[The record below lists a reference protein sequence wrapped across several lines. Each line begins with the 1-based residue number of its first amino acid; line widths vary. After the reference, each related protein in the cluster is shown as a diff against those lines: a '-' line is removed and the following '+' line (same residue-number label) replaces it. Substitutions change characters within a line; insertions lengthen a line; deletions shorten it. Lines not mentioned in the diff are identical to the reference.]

1 MFLRV
6 GVVTSFLFR
15 SSLGSEPKRYPEMTI
30 NKGGDYPM
38 SDVEAEAGH
47 LEIIFHDDDETP
59 VEFVI
64 ELLHSVFKK
73 QLADAIRFTE
83 AIKQHGQASC
93 GTYRRD
99 VANKLLKAA
108 QKGIRVVGVPLRIT
122 SEAVTEDDDTRDTRC
137 KLCGALSNKN
147 LVSRK
152 DISRKDMAALVCD
165 DCMYEVTSKLPEV
178 VRKKSFNY
186 ACDALAWHFAGIPR
200 DQLVSTSRLFPGHMR
215 ADVQAGIDRLFSAS
229 PIRFFG
235 IHEEHRYET
244 LSIAAPIKGGRN
256 AHTIAPAQYHDVDV
270 GESAPM
276 KCLNNGLWLCRIDGL
291 RYAVVLSSHRE
302 YGYESGTRIEIA
314 VPAGADGAEFVQR
327 CFSELESAVNA
338 ARCYRGKVLS
348 LDGDSDYRGRT
359 RGIMVH
365 KLPAVQ
371 RADVILPEA
380 TLKLLDRNVLSFVGS
395 REQLRRLGQSTRKG
409 ILLYGPPGT
418 GKTHTIRYL
427 ASNLPGHTTLIIT
440 AAQIALLAHYM
451 NLARLLQPAMVVIE
465 DVDLIARNRDNMGP
479 CEESL
484 LNALL
489 NEMDGLKQDADIL
502 FILTTNRPEQLE
514 GALASRPGRIDQAI
528 EVPLPDD
535 IGRNKL
541 VQLYGRGLPLGDA
554 VVSEA
559 AQRTQGVSAAFIK
572 ELMRRIA
579 QASIA
584 RDGGTTVESDD
595 VGEALDDMLFAGGKL
610 NVKLLGGARE
620 MVGG

>member
-1 MFLRV
+1 M
-6 GVVTSFLFR
+6 TSDRGYHF
-15 SSLGSEPKRYPEMTI
+15 M
-30 NKGGDYPM
+30 D
-38 SDVEAEAGH
+38 DVHTEDGH
-47 LEIIFHDDDETP
+47 LEITFHNDDETP
-59 VEFVI
+59 LQFVV
-64 ELLHSVFKK
+64 ELLHSVFRK
-73 QLADAIRFTE
+73 QLADALRFTE
-83 AIKQHGQASC
+83 AINRHGKASC
-93 GTYRRD
+93 GSYPRD
-99 VANKLLKAA
+99 IAGELLEAA
-108 QKGIRVVGVPLRIT
+108 RQRIHASGHPLRIT
-122 SEAVTEDDDTRDTRC
+122 SKAADGDDEMLDARC
-137 KLCGALSNKN
+137 KLCGALFGENPLSLKGI
-147 LVSRK
+147 VTF
-152 DISRKDMAALVCD
+152 ICD
-165 DCMYEVTSKLPEV
+165 DCMAEVSSNLPEV
-178 VRKKSFNY
+178 VGNKQFEY
-186 ACDALAWHFAGIPR
+186 ACDALALHFAGIPR

-215 ADVQAGIDRLFSAS
+215 ADIQAAVDRLFSAS
-229 PIRFFG
+229 PLRFFG

-244 LSIAAPIKGGRN
+244 LSIAALTRDGRN
-256 AHTIAPAQYHDVDV
+256 ARAIAPAQYHDVDV
-270 GESAPM
+270 GEAAPV
-276 KCLNNGLWLCRIDGL
+276 KCLNNGLWLCRTDSL

-314 VPAGADGAEFVQR
+314 VAAGAEGAEFVQSS
-327 CFSELESAVNA
+327 FSELESAVNA

-365 KLPAVQ
+365 KLPAIQ
-371 RADVILPEA
+371 REDVILPEA

-440 AAQIALLAHYM
+440 AAQVALLAHYM

-465 DVDLIARNRDNMGP
+465 DVDLIARDRNEMGP

-484 LNALL
+484 LNGLL

-514 GALASRPGRIDQAI
+514 SALASRPGRIDQAI
-528 EVPLPDD
+528 EVPLPDE
-535 IGRNKL
+535 IGRKKL
-541 VQLYGRGLPLGDA
+541 ARLYGRGLPLGETIVD
-554 VVSEA
+554 ET
-559 AQRTQGVSAAFIK
+559 AQRTKGVSAAFIK

-584 RDGGTTVESDD
+584 RDGGTSVESGDIS
-595 VGEALDDMLFAGGKL
+595 EALDDMLFAGGKL

-620 MVGG
+620 MVDG